1 MPFFSSGDLGRKD
14 TYMSEWNKQQTAL
27 VVGCLLD
34 QRNEERMRLSMDEL
48 GELARTAGVE
58 VLEVITQNRDR
69 VDSAW
74 YLGTGKIQEIAEL
87 AVSLDVDVVIF
98 NDELS
103 SSQNR
108 NLEALFEC
116 RVIDRT
122 QLILDIFASRANSRE
137 GKIQVELAQYS
148 YLLPR
153 LAGQGNQMSR
163 LGGGIG
169 TRGPGETK
177 LETDRRHIRRR
188 ISELKQQLDDIVR
201 TRHLHRERRKKNHVY
216 QIALVGYTNAG
227 KSTLLNNLTKAD
239 TLQEDKLFA
248 TLDPTTR
255 QLSLPSGKEVLLTDT
270 VGFIQ
275 DLPTALIAAFRSTLE
290 GVQEADLILH
300 VVDCSHPDFEVHMEV
315 VDKVLKDLEAES
327 IPQLV
332 VYNKADLLDSDRY
345 LPREEDSIQ
354 ISALSEQD
362 LQRLLNRIEGIVLT
376 GYENVELI
384 IPMERGD
391 VISMM
396 HRAGLEMEQEFSE
409 DGTAYHITIRIKSDE
424 PMYGRLIPYMVNPP
438 VVDEEEW

>member
-1 MPFFSSGDLGRKD
+1 
-14 TYMSEWNKQQTAL
+14 MSEWNKQQTAL

-345 LPREEDSIQ
+345 LPRVEDSIQ

-384 IPMERGD
+384 IPMKRGD

-438 VVDEEEW
+438 VVNEEEW

>member
-1 MPFFSSGDLGRKD
+1 
-14 TYMSEWNKQQTAL
+14 MSEWNKQQTAI

-34 QRNEERMRLSMDEL
+34 QRDEERMRLSMEEL

-201 TRHLHRERRKKNHVY
+201 TRQLHRERRKKNHVY

-255 QLSLPSGKEVLLTDT
+255 QLTLPSGKEVLLTDT

-327 IPQLV
+327 IPRLV
-332 VYNKADLLDSDRY
+332 VYNKADLLDSDKY
-345 LPREEDSIQ
+345 LPHLEDSIQ

-376 GYENVELI
+376 GYESVELI

-409 DGTAYHITIRIKSDE
+409 DGTAYHITIRIKPDE

-438 VVDEEEW
+438 VINEEEW

>member
-1 MPFFSSGDLGRKD
+1 
-14 TYMSEWNKQQTAL
+14 MSEWNKQQTAL